1 MENEPIEERY
11 SFDYYLNDKYSI
23 SLDFSCRNVTYCKD
37 FAEMCKAFAG
47 SLKFPKEEIEKY
59 FKV

>member
-11 SFDYYLNDKYSI
+11 SFNYYLNDKYSV
-23 SLDFSCRNVTYCKD
+23 SLDFACQTITYCKD
-37 FAEMCKAFAG
+37 FAEMCRAFAEA
-47 SLKFPKEEIEKY
+47 LKFPKEEIEKY